1 MWLKEENN
9 KLIPPPVNYRTPT
22 GWIMNFYKNIKAMI
36 RYGWRNWTKEEY
48 DAWKEAHPDPVIP
61 RTTCT
66 KYELVTCLQNHFPE
80 LLQSLMDT
88 YAVTPNLQFYWNS
101 VLDLDRNNADF
112 QNLANSLGI
121 TSAQLDAIFA
131 KIGA

>member
-1 MWLKEENN
+1 MKIYTPEE
-9 KLIPPPVNYRTPT
+9 
-22 GWIMNFYKNIKAMI
+22 WA
-36 RYGWRNWTKEEY
+36 
-48 DAWKEAHPDPVIP
+48 AKEAAR
-61 RTTCT
+61 RTAKTARTQCT

-80 LLQSLMDT
+80 LLASLRQAYAQS
-88 YAVTPNLQFYWNS
+88 ANLQFYWNS

-121 TSAQLDAIFA
+121 TSEQLDAIFA